1 MRHIFCLHLLTLNLW
16 QADDMSVFCQKC
28 GHRNVSDSFF
38 CSSCGAALEV
48 DGDKT
53 VVIAKVDQLQ
63 DAIGPQDNA
72 TIDLRTLPK
81 SSATLMV
88 SSGPQAG
95 ERFVLGTSMTR
106 LGRHPDSEISLDD
119 ISVSRRHAEI
129 EQHGQEYVLRDSG
142 SLNGTYVN
150 QQRVD
155 SVVLQQGDEIL
166 VGRFR
171 LIFLGPVDAS

>member
-1 MRHIFCLHLLTLNLW
+1 MSTFCK
-16 QADDMSVFCQKC
+16 KC
-28 GHRNVSDSFF
+28 GHRNDSDAFF
-38 CSSCGAALEV
+38 CSSCGGGLDV

-53 VVIAKVDQLQ
+53 VIIAKVDPLQ
-63 DAIGPQDNA
+63 DAMGPQDNA
-72 TIDLRTLPK
+72 SIDLRSLPRN
-81 SSATLMV
+81 SATLMV
-88 SSGPQAG
+88 RSGPQAG
-95 ERFVLGTSMTR
+95 ERFLLASAMTR

-129 EQHGQEYVLRDSG
+129 ERQDSEYVLRDSG

-171 LIFLGPVDAS
+171 LIFLGAVDQS